1 MRGWGKIFH
10 ANEND
15 RKKGIA
21 IFLSDKIAFK
31 TKAIKKEKE
40 GHYIVIKGSIQGE
53 AITLIN
59 TYAPNIGVS
68 RYRKQI
74 LTDIKGETDE
84 NTIIPKPLTHGPQFP
99 GKATWSTSP
108 PPQRGSSLPK
118 SNRSSKHNL
127 SQVNH

>member
-15 RKKGIA
+15 REKGIA

-53 AITLIN
+53 AISLIN

-84 NTIIPKPLTHGPQFP
+84 YTMIVGDFNTLLTSKVKSFRQKIS
-99 GKATWSTSP
+99 KAIEILNNTTE
-108 PPQRGSSLPK
+108 
-118 SNRSSKHNL
+118 
-127 SQVNH
+127 